1 MLGLAARASLLAG
14 FIALDALAPVRTS
27 LEQVLVRA
35 GVPDPLLSTV
45 VVAAYALAI
54 GLTGEIL
61 AFPFICRAEWLLERR
76 YGLSRA
82 RFATWWGAHARTALV
97 TSASWVVAAVVVY
110 SAIGYW
116 TTRWWLVVGAA
127 FAAGTVA
134 LAIFGPILLRPAL
147 RARPLQRPELA
158 ARLEA
163 LARRAGAPIIGV
175 HEWPA
180 GETSRAN
187 AALVG
192 VGSGRRV
199 LLSDTLV
206 EDYSDAEIEVVLAHE
221 LAHHVHRDIW
231 KAIAFRAAVVC
242 GACWVAQL
250 MLVELGPILGLS
262 GPADVAGLPAL
273 ALCVGTVVLAALPAA
288 NLQSRRHE
296 RRADRFAL
304 DVTGNYEAFVSGL
317 RRLGTQHLA
326 EERPTRFVK
335 WCFYSHPPVADRVAA
350 ARRHHHA
357 AAPRGAAVRRGNV
370 ARAARQG

>member
-147 RARPLQRPELA
+147 RARDRPQGGRGIRAGELA
-158 ARLEA
+158 A
-163 LARRAGAPIIGV
+163 AGGC
-175 HEWPA
+175 
-180 GETSRAN
+180 
-187 AALVG
+187 
-192 VGSGRRV
+192 
-199 LLSDTLV
+199 D
-206 EDYSDAEIEVVLAHE
+206 
-221 LAHHVHRDIW
+221 
-231 KAIAFRAAVVC
+231 
-242 GACWVAQL
+242 
-250 MLVELGPILGLS
+250 
-262 GPADVAGLPAL
+262 
-273 ALCVGTVVLAALPAA
+273 
-288 NLQSRRHE
+288 
-296 RRADRFAL
+296 
-304 DVTGNYEAFVSGL
+304 
-317 RRLGTQHLA
+317 
-326 EERPTRFVK
+326 
-335 WCFYSHPPVADRVAA
+335 
-350 ARRHHHA
+350 
-357 AAPRGAAVRRGNV
+357 
-370 ARAARQG
+370 RAARQRGQ